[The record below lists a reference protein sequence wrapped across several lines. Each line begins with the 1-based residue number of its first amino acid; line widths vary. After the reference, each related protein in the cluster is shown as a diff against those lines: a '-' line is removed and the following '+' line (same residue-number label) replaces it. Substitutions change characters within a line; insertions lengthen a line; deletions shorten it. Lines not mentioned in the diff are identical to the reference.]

1 MKAVCLEEPH
11 KIRVKELP
19 DPVLADG
26 QALVEIKLC
35 GVCGTEVG
43 GYKGVSPVVK
53 DPVLGVG
60 HEAVGVVKAIGENAG
75 GFRVG
80 DRVSLEP
87 YITCGE
93 CHSCREGR
101 RNNCVSLQTCGV
113 HRPGMM
119 ATLFAHPV
127 QLLHRI
133 PDEMSWERAVMIE
146 PLSIGVHANHRAG
159 VKEGERVLVAGAGPI
174 GILAALVARAYGA
187 LPIIADPVEER
198 LDVCRRLGF
207 DLLCDNSREDLP
219 GFLLKV
225 LDSSLPSVAID
236 CSGAVPAVERLADC
250 VRHGARVVF
259 VGWPKA
265 ACSVDVSRY
274 IRKELNLLGSR
285 NSNHEFPESIELIA
299 GGKVRAAE
307 LITSI
312 VPLDEAPELIRSLA
326 ESPGRHLKAVVRVNA

>member
-1 MKAVCLEEPH
+1 MRAVCLEEPY
-11 KIRVKELP
+11 KIYVKELP

-43 GYKGVSPVVK
+43 GFKGVSPVVK
-53 DPVLGVG
+53 YPVLGVG
-60 HEAVGVVKAIGENAG
+60 HEAVGVVKAIGEDAG

-101 RNNCVSLQTCGV
+101 CNNCVSLQTCGV

-119 ATLFAHPV
+119 ATLFSHPV
-127 QLLHRI
+127 PLLHRI
-133 PDEMSWERAVMIE
+133 PGDMSWEQAVMIE
-146 PLSIGVHANHRAG
+146 PLSIGIHANHRAG
-159 VKEGERVLVAGAGPI
+159 VKKGERVLVAGAGPI

-187 LPIIADPVEER
+187 LPIIADPMEER

-207 DLLCDNSREDLP
+207 ELLCNNSREDLP
-219 GFLLKV
+219 GLLLKV
-225 LDSSLPSVAID
+225 LDGSLPSIAID
-236 CSGAVPAVERLADC
+236 CSGAVPVVECLADC

-259 VGWPKA
+259 VGWPKTV
-265 ACSVDVSRY
+265 CSIDVSWY

-285 NSNHEFPESIELIA
+285 NSNHEFLESIELIGSGA
-299 GGKVRAAE
+299 VRATE

-312 VPLDEAPELIRSLA
+312 VPLDGAPDLIRDLA
-326 ESPGRHLKAVVRVNA
+326 ERPGRHLKAVVRINA